1 MTLDQ
6 LRIITGNAG
15 KFREMKAELEPHGIA
30 LYQVTGEFVEVQCDT
45 LEEVVLYGLKD
56 HILRT
61 GSDLPVMKDDSGMF
75 IDSLGGF
82 PGVYS
87 SYALRTISYK
97 GILRLMDGMTDRRA
111 RFRTALGLYEPGKG
125 ITIFRGETEGTITNE
140 ERGKLGFGFD
150 PIFMPLGEKRTFA
163 EMTVED
169 KNSMSHRIK
178 ALRSLLEYLG
188 QKG

>member
-1 MTLDQ
+1 MEQ
-6 LRIITGNAG
+6 FRIITGNAG
-15 KFREMKAELEPHGIA
+15 KFRELQAELEPHGIA
-30 LYQVTGEFVEVQCDT
+30 LYQVTGEFVEVQADT

-56 HILRT
+56 HISRNGT
-61 GSDLPVMKDDSGMF
+61 DVPVMKDDSGMF

-87 SYALRTISYK
+87 SYILRTISYK
-97 GILRLMDGMTDRRA
+97 GILKLMEGISDRRA
-111 RFRTALGLYEPGKG
+111 RFRTALGLFEPGKG
-125 ITIFRGETEGTITNE
+125 ITIFRGETEGTITYE
-140 ERGKLGFGFD
+140 DRGKLGFGFD
-150 PIFMPLGEKRTFA
+150 PIFMPLGENRTFA

-188 QKG
+188 QEG